1 MNDLPVFI
9 QLFVRTFALLAAGF
23 WMQTLG
29 GSNPDEKK
37 EADCKPAEQ
46 KMEAPAN
53 PAAQPRAESTPAC
66 TAPRAR
72 R

>member
-1 MNDLPVFI
+1 MNELPVFI

-29 GSNPDEKK
+29 GSNPEEKK
-37 EADCKPAEQ
+37 EADGKPADQ

-53 PAAQPRAESTPAC
+53 PATPARANTPPAC
-66 TAPRAR
+66 DATRAR